1 MAGALPVAE
10 LHSLMEQAGLKDARI
25 TAEFK
30 SFQGTTSELQ
40 VAPSMKLRAAN
51 FTGRK

>member
-1 MAGALPVAE
+1 VAGALPVAE

-30 SFQGTTSELQ
+30 SFQGTSSELQ
-40 VAPSMKLRAAN
+40 VAPHMRLRAAN
-51 FTGRK
+51 FTARR